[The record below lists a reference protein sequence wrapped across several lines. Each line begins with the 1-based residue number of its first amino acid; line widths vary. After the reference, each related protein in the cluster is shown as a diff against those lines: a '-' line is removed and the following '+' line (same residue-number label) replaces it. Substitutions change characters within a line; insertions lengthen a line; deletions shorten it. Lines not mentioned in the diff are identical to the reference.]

1 MKFHS
6 KYVAPLLCA
15 GSLFIASA
23 ASAQFSFE
31 VEDVRLTGLQRVSAG
46 TVFNEISLEVGDVA
60 DALAIRELVRELFET
75 GYFDDIE
82 VTRDENVV
90 VVNLVE
96 RPAIDSITIEGN
108 KAIKTEDLLD
118 GLAGQG
124 LRDGEIFKQAT
135 LDRVRIELRRQY
147 VAQGQYTA
155 DIQSTIQELAR
166 NRVAIKIN
174 IDEGKKSG
182 IRQIEFVGNHK
193 FSKKELLD
201 AIELKEPTF
210 LGFIGGS
217 NQYSRQKLQGD
228 LETLQAFYRD
238 RGYVEFQILST
249 QVSMTPD
256 RKQVYVTIGI
266 SEGEKFSVDEVDI
279 IGEIADL
286 DPEMLERFIVIE
298 QGETFSSARV
308 TGTEDLLTSVL
319 SGNGYTFGT
328 VSGVPEIKDDG
339 TVDIKFVVNTGK
351 RTYVRR
357 INFLGNT
364 VTQDGVLR
372 REMRQLESAWASTN
386 SIDRSKTNLERLGFF
401 STVNV
406 ETPAVD
412 GTDDQID
419 VTVSVEEQPTGS
431 ISGTLGYQKYSG
443 LILGASFEQS
453 NIAGTGNSLSVG
465 VNWSDYSKSGNLSY
479 FNPYFTEDGV
489 SRGISVYFND
499 TNYSSA
505 FRFTRYST
513 SSFGA
518 GMNFGFPV
526 SEDRRLQFSTRI
538 EWTDITQGYN
548 EALEITDFVN
558 SVGAKFLNYKT
569 EALWVHTTLDRP
581 MFSMRGTR
589 HIAALEFSW
598 PGSDLQFYRATY
610 KADWF
615 IPIKRR
621 WSLHFRGNFGAGEAY
636 GDTEIFPFYEHFHAG
651 GFGSVRGYERHT
663 LGPRSTPTGSVS
675 AYYPNGRPFGGNVR
689 VETTAELIFPL
700 PFLDQVGQV
709 RSVFFVDMGN
719 VFSTFCPEE
728 SIGCYRPAF
737 NKLRG
742 AVGLG
747 VSWLTRMGPMS
758 FSLAHPFNHEPFDEP
773 EGFSFEVGQ
782 SF

>member
-1 MKFHS
+1 MTFLKKCLAS
-6 KYVAPLLCA
+6 LACA
-15 GSLFIASA
+15 GSLWFACSISAS
-23 ASAQFSFE
+23 FSFE
-31 VEDVRLTGLQRVSAG
+31 VEDVRLTGLMRVSAG
-46 TVFNEISLEVGDVA
+46 TVFNELSLVVGDVA
-60 DALAIRELVRELFET
+60 DSLTIRDLVRELFQT
-75 GYFDDIE
+75 GYFDDVA
-82 VTRDENVV
+82 VTRDGNVV

-108 KAIKTEDLLD
+108 KAVKTEDLLD

-124 LRDGEIFKQAT
+124 LREGEIFKQAT

-155 DIQSTIQELAR
+155 DIQSTTEELAR

-182 IRQIEFVGNHK
+182 IRQIEFVGNTK
-193 FSKKELLD
+193 FSKQELLD
-201 AIELKEPTF
+201 AMELQEPTF

-228 LETLQAFYRD
+228 LESLQAYYRD
-238 RGYVEFQILST
+238 RGYVQFQILST

-256 RKQVYVTIGI
+256 RKQVYVTVGI
-266 SEGEKFSVDEVDI
+266 SEGEKFTVNDVGV
-279 IGEIADL
+279 IGEVAEL
-286 DPEMLERFIVIE
+286 DPEMLEQFIVI
-298 QGETFSSARV
+298 QPGETFSSARV
-308 TGTEDLLTSVL
+308 TRTEDILTSIL

-328 VSGVPEIKDDG
+328 VAGVPEIKDDG
-339 TVDIKFVVNTGK
+339 TVDVKFVVNTGK
-351 RTYVRR
+351 RAYVRR

-386 SIDRSKTNLERLGFF
+386 SIDRSKVNLERLGFF
-401 STVNV
+401 SKVNV
-406 ETPAVD
+406 ETPPVD
-412 GTDDQID
+412 GADDQID
-419 VTVSVEEQPTGS
+419 VTVTVEEQPTGS

-443 LILGASFEQS
+443 LIVGANFEQS

-465 VNWSDYSKSGNLSY
+465 VNWSDYSRSANFSY
-479 FNPYFTEDGV
+479 FNPYFTEDGI

-518 GMNFGFPV
+518 GMNFGFPI
-526 SEDRRLQFSTRI
+526 SEDRRMQFSTRV
-538 EWTDITQGYN
+538 EWTDITQGFN
-548 EALEITDFVN
+548 EALEISDFVN
-558 SVGAKFLNYKT
+558 DVGAKFLNYKT
-569 EALWVHTTLDRP
+569 EALWVQTTLDRP
-581 MFSMRGTR
+581 MFSMRGSR
-589 HIAALEFSW
+589 HVAAVEFSW
-598 PGSDLQFYRATY
+598 PGSDLQFYRTTY
-610 KADWF
+610 KADLF
-615 IPIKRR
+615 IPVRKD

-636 GDTEIFPFYEHFHAG
+636 GKTNVYPFYEHFHAG
-651 GFGSVRGYERHT
+651 GFGSVRGYERYT
-663 LGPRSTPTGSVS
+663 LGPRSTPTDSV
-675 AYYPNGRPFGGNVR
+675 AVYYPNGRPFGGNVKI
-689 VETTAELIFPL
+689 ETTAEVIFPL
-700 PFLDQVGQV
+700 PFLEQVGQV

-719 VFSTFCPEE
+719 VFSTNCPED

-737 NKLRG
+737 DKLRG
-742 AVGLG
+742 AVGVG

-758 FSLAHPFNHEPFDEP
+758 FSLSKPFNHESFDEP